1 MGKDGGGHS
10 LHGGRKAVSH
20 PHSAL
25 GSISNRFNT
34 QISSTSVTEPGP
46 QSLVGVQVQRVDL
59 CKARE
64 ALFLRDCQ
72 ELEIS

>member
-1 MGKDGGGHS
+1 MEEAIPYMVDA
-10 LHGGRKAVSH
+10 RQMFH

-25 GSISNRFNT
+25 GSISNHFNT
-34 QISSTSVTEPGP
+34 QIYGTSVTEPGP
-46 QSLVGVQVQRVDL
+46 QSLMGVQVQKVDL

-72 ELEIS
+72 KLEMS